1 MMSTIHQSMFLRGS
15 TGLTCYLG
23 MMVVFFIPTTACADG
38 GTLRFSKLC
47 DGYRITLFTAPTPL
61 RAGTADFSVL
71 LQAADS
77 ETPLLDVPVSVHV
90 YPVGEPQRRRGGL
103 ATTAVATNKLF
114 QAIALE
120 LPEAGT
126 WRVEIE
132 VQGPERAASVEADLK
147 VEPPMPAGLDLAFW
161 IAWPAGAIVLF
172 AFHQRLVRR
181 VTQRGAGQRRV

>member
-1 MMSTIHQSMFLRGS
+1 
-15 TGLTCYLG
+15 
-23 MMVVFFIPTTACADG
+23 MVALFFVPTTACADG

-71 LQAADS
+71 LQTADS

-103 ATTAVATNKLF
+103 ATTAAATNKLF
-114 QAIALE
+114 QSIALE

-132 VQGPERAASVEADLK
+132 VQGPERSASVEADLE

-161 IAWPAGAIVLF
+161 IGWPAGVIVLF
-172 AFHQRLVRR
+172 GIHRRLVRGA
-181 VTQRGAGQRRV
+181 TQRRSGWLHLP